1 MEQDDP
7 LTKEK
12 MRYAYRRRDPGPAFP
27 PPPPTPLLPSTHS
40 YGLNMFMADMIEQEA
55 LQAVVMEKLAGK
67 VGLDGAGLDQ
77 WLDMPAVV

>member
-1 MEQDDP
+1 
-7 LTKEK
+7 
-12 MRYAYRRRDPGPAFP
+12 
-27 PPPPTPLLPSTHS
+27 
-40 YGLNMFMADMIEQEA
+40 MFMADMIEQEA